1 MAISLPKFSR
11 SIILVAAS
19 GLAASAAG
27 PHLGLQALVTEPTGS
42 MRSQFTDR
50 TGYGVGVFADWD
62 VSYQSSLRVGYD
74 AAFYPGAQDNLLI
87 PGLAATRASSD
98 RKFSSGTLSF
108 QFLQFPGL
116 RGEGFYWMLGAGA
129 TKQNEKTNSTAT
141 LGNNTVAA
149 LSTSHDTGTRLALMA
164 GLGYEYNRNWGVF
177 ARYTFSTVDA
187 HTIGALQGGLSYRF

>member
-11 SIILVAAS
+11 SVILIAVS

-27 PHLGLQALVTEPTGS
+27 PHLGLQALVSEPTGS

-62 VSYQSSLRVGYD
+62 VSDQASLRIGYD
-74 AAFYPGAQDNLLI
+74 ATFYPGAQDNLLI
-87 PGLAATRASSD
+87 PGLAATSASND
-98 RKFSSGTLSF
+98 RKFSSGTLSC

-116 RGEGFYWMLGAGA
+116 RGEGFYWMVGAGA
-129 TKQNEKTNSTAT
+129 TKQIEKTHSTAD
-141 LGNNTVAA
+141 LNNHTVLA
-149 LSTSHDTGTRLALMA
+149 LSTSQDTGTRLALMA
-164 GLGYEYNRNWGVF
+164 GLGFEYNRNWGVF